1 MKTTFKYDHYFLYEE
16 LASNLK
22 ELEAKYSSIMKVES
36 IGITPKNRHVFA
48 VTLSNGDASK
58 KPAYYNHFFLYFLGL
73 EPPFA
78 RRPKIYPNLAQ

>member
-36 IGITPKNRHVFA
+36 IGDLKIVMYLQLLYQMGMLQKNQPIILMEIHM
-48 VTLSNGDASK
+48 
-58 KPAYYNHFFLYFLGL
+58 L
-73 EPPFA
+73 E
-78 RRPKIYPNLAQ
+78 K